1 MRVIAGAL
9 GLAAVAGC
17 GSGSD
22 AVCLSSESGQ
32 VCADGGDGRVEFS
45 GSGLEPGSEVRLVN
59 DMSEPVTLTVEPD
72 GSLDPNGMVGFLSFF
87 ADTEVTFTVTATDDQ
102 GEPIAGDITVST

>member
-1 MRVIAGAL
+1 
-9 GLAAVAGC
+9 
-17 GSGSD
+17 
-22 AVCLSSESGQ
+22 VCLSSESGQ
-32 VCADGGDGRVEFS
+32 VCAAGGDGRIKFS
-45 GSGLEPGSEVRLVN
+45 GSGLEPGSEVRLAN
-59 DMSEPVTLTVEPD
+59 DMTDPLTLEVEPD